1 MKFKVVLDV
10 DEARLKAAITDG
22 LTPEEAADATNC
34 SLEAMVH
41 AELGWVSSSGISVD
55 SMEEV
60 PDAGIKT

>member
-1 MKFKVVLDV
+1 MKFKVILDV

-22 LTPEEAADATNC
+22 MTPEEAADATNC
-34 SLEAMVH
+34 SLEAVVH
-41 AELGWVSSSGISVD
+41 AELELMLDGVTVE